1 MRHPESSRNPLVSN
15 GSHSLERWPSLA
27 AVDLGLLRSFQEVAR
42 RGSITA
48 AARALGVSQP
58 TLTVA
63 MQRLE
68 RELGTTLLLR
78 GRAGVTVTDT
88 GRALARE
95 AEEILAVVARA
106 EQRIRGLEEDE
117 RGRFVVGCH
126 ESLGAYF
133 LPAFMR
139 GFLREA
145 PGIDLVLWNGAS
157 AAVRDAVVARDV
169 HFGLVVNPSPHP
181 DLVLREMFED
191 AVDFF
196 SAEPTAR
203 TLALA
208 HDRVRKGP
216 LVHAARVGESR
227 TLIATLEAQG
237 VVCPRTLACG
247 DFELVKSLV
256 LEGLGVGVLPRRVA
270 AYGAGDRLARVHPQL
285 PNFPDTI
292 HLVFRADLPRTGGAR
307 RVKDALTAQGRALR
321 GRTRGSTRPSGP

>member
-1 MRHPESSRNPLVSN
+1 MPN
-15 GSHSLERWPSLA
+15 GSHRQSRWLYPRLD
-27 AVDLGLLRSFQEVAR
+27 VDLELLRSFQEVAR

-48 AARALGVSQP
+48 AARVLGVSQP
-58 TLTVA
+58 SLTAA

-68 RELGTTLLLR
+68 RDLGTVLLLR

-95 AEEILAVVARA
+95 AEEILSVVARA

-139 GFLREA
+139 AFLREA

-157 AAVRDAVVARDV
+157 ASVRDAVIARDV

-181 DLVLREMFED
+181 DLVLREMFDD

-203 TLALA
+203 TLAAA
-208 HDRVRKGP
+208 HERVRKGP
-216 LVHAARVGESR
+216 LVHASRVGESR
-227 TLIATLEAQG
+227 ALIATLEAQG
-237 VVCPRTLACG
+237 VVSPRSLACG
-247 DFELVKSLV
+247 DFEMVKSLV
-256 LEGLGVGVLPRRVA
+256 LEGIGVGVLPRRVA
-270 AYGAGDRLARVHPQL
+270 AYGAGERLARVHPQL
-285 PNFPDTI
+285 PHFADAI
-292 HLVFRADLPRTGGAR
+292 HLVFRADLPKTGGAR
-307 RVKDALTAQGRALR
+307 RLKDALLAHGRALR
-321 GRTRGSTRPSGP
+321 GRTRVTVRPPAL